1 MQTAQEMRTRIIDKA
16 ASDPGYRA
24 RLLDDPR
31 TAIGGELGVSI
42 PEAFAIHVHEEGAGT
57 AHLVLPPSSK
67 LSDGDLESVAAGA
80 RAQARHTLFGR
91 EVDIALDW

>member
-16 ASDPGYRA
+16 ASDAEYRA

-31 TAIGGELGVSI
+31 AAIADELGVSVPDSLTI
-42 PEAFAIHVHEEGAGT
+42 RVHEEDAAS

-67 LSDGDLESVAAGA
+67 LGEHELGAVAAG
-80 RAQARHTLFGR
+80 RYTDDPWRKYYDSR
-91 EVDIALDW
+91 NW